1 MSRKRQIL
9 RFNGD
14 TVVFVDWAN
23 VFGWQKE
30 LKKVI
35 KPESIFKLFSD
46 NSLVRCVNFYFG
58 TDDNVKS
65 RNFLSNV
72 KKIGF
77 NVITKDVKYI
87 KIKDTDI
94 TQRKCDFDLEIGL
107 DCLENIDKY
116 KTFVFLSGDGDFATL
131 YERLITKSKQVIV
144 VYEQGHLGKEVWD
157 IKKGV
162 FKTRLSYIMDI

>member
-1 MSRKRQIL
+1 MSRKRQVL

-35 KPESIFKLFSD
+35 EPEGVFELFSD
-46 NSLVRCVNFYFG
+46 NSLVRGVNFYFG
-58 TDDNVKS
+58 TDNNIKS
-65 RNFLSNV
+65 RDFLSNA

-131 YERLITKSKQVIV
+131 YERLIAKGKQVIV